1 MGFSELPRRNFLLLL
16 LGGAGLSACSP
27 QQALQGAQKMG
38 QVAMNP
44 DVAVGLLPKDT
55 ASKAT
60 VSIYGEKDINPNPF
74 NQPQP
79 VDVWLFQLS
88 DDSRLKT
95 LDYITLTSDPK
106 GSLAE
111 AYVEHKQTQ
120 IEPGKSKV
128 IEDWEFKKDTVAFG
142 VAVGFREI
150 DKVNWRA
157 QVDVKPKGETYQI
170 VVAIRGKDVFI
181 DVHR

>member
-1 MGFSELPRRNFLLLL
+1 
-16 LGGAGLSACSP
+16 
-27 QQALQGAQKMG
+27 MG

-44 DVAVGLLPKDT
+44 DISVGLSPKDT
-55 ASKAT
+55 PSKAT
-60 VSIYGEKDINPNPF
+60 ISLYAEKDVNKNTF
-74 NQPQP
+74 GQASP

-88 DDSRLKT
+88 DENRLKT
-95 LDYITLTSDPK
+95 LDYITLTANPK
-106 GSLAE
+106 DALSE

-128 IEDWEFKKDTVAFG
+128 IENWEFKKDTIAIG

-157 QVDVKPKGETYQI
+157 LEVVKPKGEEYKI
-170 VVAIRGKDVFI
+170 VVAVRDKDVLI